1 MSTTSTISRP
11 VVSGAAQINW
21 SIDRS
26 VLSALEP
33 VSKQAFT
40 LDNPFPTSFRSDSS
54 DAVKERLK
62 PFTPCTVMHNL
73 RPFLGVGYGTEW
85 VLRGSG
91 VGKGDD
97 TDSGSYSFLRRQA
110 SGTGPIDGHN

>member
-1 MSTTSTISRP
+1 MSSTSTLSRP
-11 VVSGAAQINW
+11 VISGAAQVNW

-40 LDNPFPTSFRSDSS
+40 LDNPFPTSYRTGSLDNI
-54 DAVKERLK
+54 KERFK
-62 PFTPCTVMHNL
+62 AFTPCTVMHNL

-97 TDSGSYSFLRRQA
+97 TDSGSYSFLQRQA
-110 SGTGPIDGHN
+110 RTVPSEAYN